1 MRMIEM
7 LFSVIRRKPE
17 LESETSTERS
27 QVKCMKV
34 RETTNHGRPEKEI
47 FMPS

>member
-1 MRMIEM
+1 M

-27 QVKCMKV
+27 QVKCTRV
-34 RETTNHGRPEKEI
+34 REMINKRRLPKKET